1 MTSQFHDLNN
11 KLSALVEN
19 LGPSIV
25 TTVPLGDHIGCCLSC
40 SDVFSISSAAW
51 DNTFEV
57 SLQNVGCIG
66 MWQTVP
72 KLGPLETFENMY
84 THIEMQFSIS
94 ISTISIWRN
103 IESLPC
109 LIVKC

>member
-25 TTVPLGDHIGCCLSC
+25 TTVPLGDHMGRSFSC
-40 SDVFSISSAAW
+40 SDVVSISSAAW
-51 DNTFEV
+51 DNTFDV

-72 KLGPLETFENMY
+72 KLGPLKIY
-84 THIEMQFSIS
+84 IEMPFSIMAGV
-94 ISTISIWRN
+94 
-103 IESLPC
+103 L
-109 LIVKC
+109 

>member
-25 TTVPLGDHIGCCLSC
+25 TTVPLGDHMGCSLSC
-40 SDVFSISSAAW
+40 SDVFSISFAAW
-51 DNTFEV
+51 DNTFDV

-72 KLGPLETFENMY
+72 KLGPLETFKNMY
-84 THIEMQFSIS
+84 TYIEM
-94 ISTISIWRN
+94 
-103 IESLPC
+103 
-109 LIVKC
+109 